1 MGKNA
6 RVKWKSRRKFSQ
18 SRTFHSYPI
27 GLHIIFSTSSCAKLA
42 VYLVWWVASFLFKF
56 SDKVCDISNLCN
68 FLTMHVAYLS
78 IQFSDNACDI
88 SVNPFYA
95 NEWDIRFYFIYLLP
109 LSPILESFDHYN
121 LNEES
126 LISRWKTSLSILE
139 SNIVR
144 ETFNEKLNHSNY
156 KQWNTHFIYHF
167 SMYSSIQFWIFQYY
181 PDLFSFYCS
190 FDVFFLIFH
199 ICLGEY
205 KS

>member
-95 NEWDIRFYFIYLLP
+95 NEWDIRFLFYLKFYSLLHRCANLFIKHKQGYFGSKCLIHLYLWPGYLM
-109 LSPILESFDHYN
+109 L
-121 LNEES
+121 
-126 LISRWKTSLSILE
+126 
-139 SNIVR
+139 
-144 ETFNEKLNHSNY
+144 
-156 KQWNTHFIYHF
+156 
-167 SMYSSIQFWIFQYY
+167 
-181 PDLFSFYCS
+181 
-190 FDVFFLIFH
+190 
-199 ICLGEY
+199 
-205 KS
+205 

>member
-27 GLHIIFSTSSCAKLA
+27 GLHIIFSISSCAKLA

-56 SDKVCDISNLCN
+56 SDKVCDISKLCN

-95 NEWDIRFYFIYLLP
+95 NEWNIVFYFISVLQMKFDFRIEKWRWLGLFCLSFYVMKYVRHQYRFFFYL
-109 LSPILESFDHYN
+109 SY
-121 LNEES
+121 EEHRIGLFLWWS
-126 LISRWKTSLSILE
+126 TYSNSRWIFLFMPSKV
-139 SNIVR
+139 SNIA
-144 ETFNEKLNHSNY
+144 KL
-156 KQWNTHFIYHF
+156 
-167 SMYSSIQFWIFQYY
+167 MWIT
-181 PDLFSFYCS
+181 
-190 FDVFFLIFH
+190 
-199 ICLGEY
+199 
-205 KS
+205 